1 MRTQQLHTI
10 IFLSHYEAVKGA
22 VAPVQRG
29 RTTVCSVTP
38 IWFPFSFFYPHNI
51 DFDLFQCPM
60 HFNLKKWTWAASSA
74 ILRVAVISQRS
85 LLHPASFCCSN
96 FPNGLI
102 LNYEFP
108 KIYYT
113 YITHSQAGGITQQGY
128 FFLYCRETRETNQ
141 IKQTNKLTCS
151 SSTNGLLKAKSEIPE
166 INVFVAMGV

>member
-1 MRTQQLHTI
+1 MSACLKTHTWMRTQQLHTI

-113 YITHSQAGGITQQGY
+113 YITLPGRRNHTARL
-128 FFLYCRETRETNQ
+128 FLPILPRNPRDKPN
-141 IKQTNKLTCS
+141 QTN
-151 SSTNGLLKAKSEIPE
+151 
-166 INVFVAMGV
+166 